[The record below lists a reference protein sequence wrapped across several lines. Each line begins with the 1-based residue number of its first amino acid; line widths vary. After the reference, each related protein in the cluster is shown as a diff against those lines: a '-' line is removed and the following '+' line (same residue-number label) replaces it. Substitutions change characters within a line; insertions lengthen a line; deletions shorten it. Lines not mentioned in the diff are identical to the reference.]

1 MRRLPRILEEMRYN
15 KRLYGGLS
23 KANARYSRS
32 KDMAAFP
39 FPQAI
44 QLQTINA
51 CQAACVMC
59 PYPVVKDNFTRG
71 RMDDALFDKI
81 TDEIA
86 QHSEVSTF
94 IPMLQNEP
102 FLDKRLFDKV
112 ARFKQHTGGRV
123 AVELVTNGAFLTDE
137 NIEKMRDA
145 ELDILDVS
153 LDALNRETYE
163 QIRVGLNYDA
173 VMAGVERVIAARL
186 PRTTLHV
193 RMVLQRGNIR
203 EAKAFARSWRSR
215 GVAVF
220 TYMTNDRAGAITDFS
235 TRIRPTDEQLG
246 FGHRFG
252 RAAFR
257 RWIGHCPIPFATTNI
272 LHDGS
277 MLVCVHDWNRNET
290 LGNVR
295 DSTISE
301 LWNGDRMRE
310 LRRLV
315 SERQYEKVPACQGC
329 SLWRDGWV

>member
-1 MRRLPRILEEMRYN
+1 MRRMARILEEVRYN
-15 KRLYGGLS
+15 KRLYGGLA
-23 KANARYSRS
+23 KANAHYSPTS
-32 KDMAAFP
+32 DMARMP

-51 CQAACVMC
+51 CQAACIMC
-59 PYPVVKDNFTRG
+59 PYPSVKDNFPRG
-71 RMDDALFDKI
+71 RMDDDLFDKV

-86 QHSEVSTF
+86 RQPEVSTF

-102 FLDKRLFDKV
+102 FLDKRLFEKI
-112 ARFKQHTGGRV
+112 ARFKQRTGGRV

-137 NIEKMRDA
+137 NIARMRDA

-153 LDALNRETYE
+153 LDAINKQTYE
-163 QIRVGLNYDA
+163 KIRVGLDYDA
-173 VMAGVERVIAARL
+173 VMAGVERVIAAKL
-186 PRTTLHV
+186 PKTTLHV
-193 RMVLQRGNIR
+193 RMVLQRGNVR
-203 EAKAFARSWRSR
+203 EAKAFARRWRER

-220 TYMTNDRAGAITDFS
+220 TYMTNDRAGAITDFRA
-235 TRIRPTDEQLG
+235 RIRPTEEELG
-246 FGHRFG
+246 VAHRIG

-277 MLVCVHDWNRNET
+277 MLVCVHDWNRNEVI
-290 LGNVR
+290 GNVH
-295 DSTISE
+295 DSTIAE
-301 LWNGDRMRE
+301 LWNGDRMKE

-315 SERQYEKVPACQGC
+315 SERRYSEVPACQGC

>member
-1 MRRLPRILEEMRYN
+1 MRRIPRILEEVRYN
-15 KRLYGGLS
+15 KRLYGGLA
-23 KANARYSRS
+23 KANRKYSPAT
-32 KDMAAFP
+32 DMAAFP

-51 CQAACVMC
+51 CQAACIMC
-59 PYPVVKDNFTRG
+59 PYPTVKDNFPRG
-71 RMDDALFDKI
+71 RMADDLFDKI

-86 QHSEVSTF
+86 QHPEVSTF

-112 ARFKQHTGGRV
+112 ARFKQRTGGRV

-137 NIEKMRDA
+137 NIAKMRDA

-153 LDALNRETYE
+153 LDAINRETYE
-163 QIRVGLNYDA
+163 KIRVGLDYDA
-173 VMAGVERVIAARL
+173 VMAGVERVIAAKL

-193 RMVLQRGNIR
+193 RMVLQRGNVR
-203 EAKAFARSWRSR
+203 EAKAFARSWRAR

-220 TYMTNDRAGAITDFS
+220 TYMTNDRAGVISDFNA
-235 TRIRPTDEQLG
+235 RIRPTEEELG
-246 FGHRFG
+246 PAHRLG

-257 RWIGHCPIPFATTNI
+257 RWIGHCPIPFSTTNI

-277 MLVCVHDWNRNET
+277 MLLCVHDWNRNEI

-301 LWNGDRMRE
+301 LWNGERMKE

-315 SERQYEKVPACQGC
+315 SQRRYDQVPSCQGC

>member
-1 MRRLPRILEEMRYN
+1 MRRIPRMLEEISYN
-15 KRLYGGLS
+15 KRLYGGLA
-23 KANARYSRS
+23 KANRHYSQTR
-32 KDMAAFP
+32 DMASFP

-51 CQAACVMC
+51 CQAACIMC
-59 PYPVVKDNFTRG
+59 PYPSVKDNFARG
-71 RMDDALFDKI
+71 RMDEGLFDKI

-86 QHSEVSTF
+86 GRPEVNTF

-102 FLDKRLFDKV
+102 FLDKRLFEKV
-112 ARFKQHTGGRV
+112 ARFKQRTGGRV

-137 NIEKMRDA
+137 NIERMREA

-153 LDALNRETYE
+153 LDALHKETYE
-163 QIRVGLNYDA
+163 KIRVGLDYDA
-173 VMAGVERVIAARL
+173 VMAGVERVIAAKL

-193 RMVLQRGNIR
+193 RMVLQRGNVR
-203 EAKAFARSWRSR
+203 EAKAFAKRWRAK

-220 TYMTNDRAGAITDFS
+220 TYMTNDRAGAITDFA
-235 TRIRPTDEQLG
+235 TRVRPTEEELG
-246 FGHRFG
+246 LAHRMG

-277 MLVCVHDWNRNET
+277 MLVCVHDWNRNEVI
-290 LGNVR
+290 GNVR
-295 DSTISE
+295 DSTIAE
-301 LWNGDRMRE
+301 LWNGERMRE

-315 SERQYEKVPACQGC
+315 SERRYSEVPACQGC

>member
-1 MRRLPRILEEMRYN
+1 MRRIPRILEEVRYN
-15 KRLYGGLS
+15 KRLYGGLA
-23 KANARYSRS
+23 KANARYTPAH
-32 KDMAAFP
+32 DMAALP

-51 CQAACVMC
+51 CQAACIMC
-59 PYPVVKDNFTRG
+59 PYPTVKDNFPRG
-71 RMDDALFDKI
+71 RMDDDLFDRI

-86 QHSEVSTF
+86 QHPEVSTF

-112 ARFKQHTGGRV
+112 ARFKQRTGGRV
-123 AVELVTNGAFLTDE
+123 AVELVTNGAFLTAE
-137 NIEKMRDA
+137 NIERMREA
-145 ELDILDVS
+145 QLDILDVS
-153 LDALNRETYE
+153 LDAINRETYE
-163 QIRVGLNYDA
+163 KIRVGLDYDA
-173 VMAGVERVIAARL
+173 VMAGVERVIAAKL
-186 PRTTLHV
+186 PQTELHV
-193 RMVLQRGNIR
+193 RMVLQRGNVR
-203 EAKAFARSWRSR
+203 EAKAFARSWRDR

-220 TYMTNDRAGAITDFS
+220 TYMTNDRAGAITDFDA
-235 TRIRPTDEQLG
+235 RIRPTEDELG
-246 FGHRFG
+246 MAHRIG

-277 MLVCVHDWNRNET
+277 VLVCVHDWNRNEV

-295 DSTISE
+295 DASIAE
-301 LWNGDRMRE
+301 IWNGDRMKE

-315 SERQYEKVPACQGC
+315 SERRYEEVPACRNC